1 MSNKQWGHGFHTGR
15 EQGRKET
22 TLFFGATLTAITL
35 GVKGYNFVKEKYP
48 AKMSKLNL
56 RKKN

>member
-15 EQGRKET
+15 EQGRKEAS
-22 TLFFGATLTAITL
+22 LFFGAVITTITL
-35 GVKGYNFVKEKYP
+35 GVQGYNLVKEKYP
-48 AKMSKLNL
+48 SKLSKLNL